1 MAGALFVP
9 PYPQF
14 RDDDG
19 SPLAFGGVLFFITGS
34 ATPIDVYEDQEL
46 LTTLG
51 ANVSLDEGGRPV
63 NGSNTPVSIW
73 IDAAFAYKVRV
84 QRVDAT
90 LVREVDPYR
99 QGDPNRTGFERVN
112 YTADGALS
120 VVHGLHKISKT
131 SAAAMTLT
139 NPTSLEEG
147 FVMHIRATTAFAHT
161 VTLSGGF
168 AGAGAGADVATFA
181 GAVGDG
187 FQIVAV
193 NGLWHVVALTNVTL
207 G

>member
-19 SPLAFGGVLFFITGS
+19 SPLAFGAVDFYLSGTSTAVE
-34 ATPIDVYEDQEL
+34 VYSDEDL

-51 ANVSLDEGGRPV
+51 SLVSLDEGGRPV
-63 NGSNTPVSIW
+63 DAGNAPTSIW
-73 IDAAFAYKVRV
+73 LDAALAYKVRV
-84 QRVDAT
+84 QRLDAT

-99 QGDPNRTGFERVN
+99 VSDPNRTGFSRIT
-112 YTADGALS
+112 YTADGALT
-120 VVHGLHKISKT
+120 VAHALHKIGKA
-131 SAAAMTLT
+131 SAAAMTLS
-139 NPTSLEEG
+139 NPTSFEEG
-147 FVMHIRATTAFAHT
+147 YVMHIRATTAFAHT

-168 AGAGAGADVATFA
+168 AGAGAGADVATFG

-187 FQIVAV
+187 FAIIAV
-193 NGLWHVVALTNVTL
+193 NLLWHVVALTNVTL
-207 G
+207 S